1 MRSSDK
7 NYQHFRKTI
16 SFLGGEYGY
25 SSEAYLIYHCVV
37 NHLFE
42 STTFE
47 DMASADYTN
56 DTSVRTWRPT
66 APEGIHAAL
75 HMFWS
80 DEHFY
85 AQRNNPTVSVMV
97 DDVLDD
103 IYSAAQKH
111 LHYMARDA

>member
-16 SFLGGEYGY
+16 SLLRDEYEY
-25 SSEAYLIYHCVV
+25 SSEAFLIYYSVV
-37 NHLFE
+37 DHLFE

-80 DEHFY
+80 DDLFY

-111 LHYMARDA
+111 LHRMALDA